1 MPRRLT
7 ALFTTAAALGLTLP
21 LAACGGDAPAEAPG
35 TATEAAVAQ
44 QAVTPTVVARQLP
57 TATPTVDPAADPWF
71 AVPDGDLPDVPMPI
85 GARRV
90 AFAPATD
97 TLDAAAEYAIDGF
110 DEDKVVAWYTEQ
122 MRAFGWGLEREEDGT
137 YTFLHTTDRS
147 ERFADEG
154 LKRSATLL
162 LSGSSDE
169 ADWTVIVE
177 APRAAG
183 AATPAAGG
191 GEGDGAG
198 DGAGDAL
205 APTPTGAP

>member
-1 MPRRLT
+1 MPRQLIA
-7 ALFTTAAALGLTLP
+7 ALSAGAALGLIAP
-21 LAACGGDAPAEAPG
+21 LAACGGEAPAVDT
-35 TATEAAVAQ
+35 TATEAAVEGVS
-44 QAVTPTVVARQLP
+44 VTPTLVARREP

-71 AVPDGDLPDVPMPI
+71 AVPDADLPDVPMPI

-110 DEDKVVAWYTEQ
+110 DGAEVVAWYTEH

-162 LSGSSDE
+162 LSGSTDE

-183 AATPAAGG
+183 ATPAATA
-191 GEGDGAG
+191 EAPEAG
-198 DGAGDAL
+198 
-205 APTPTGAP
+205 APTATTAP

>member
-7 ALFTTAAALGLTLP
+7 ALLTAAIVLGLGLP

-35 TATEAAVAQ
+35 AATEAAVAQ

-71 AVPDGDLPDVPMPI
+71 AVPDADLPDVPMPI

-110 DEDKVVAWYTEQ
+110 EEDKVVAWYTEQ

-183 AATPAAGG
+183 AATPAAG
-191 GEGDGAG
+191 DGAG
-198 DGAGDAL
+198 DGAGDAA
-205 APTPTGAP
+205 APTATGAP